1 MLTAADLKK
10 YNVFSGLSEDE
21 CSVLLPLL
29 AEQKY
34 NAGALIYS
42 TGEKSG
48 ELHLVE
54 SGEVIIVHRLDHETV
69 TLARLASGYF
79 FGESG
84 LVETDHRHRTYAQAV
99 TDTNIIKLTLANFNK
114 LKVSHSH
121 IAFSILNKIA
131 RVLSERLTDNTVRI
145 GIISSLSRLI
155 NDPAKNKNLETLSEA
170 IITITQQAMPCHQAF
185 LGVYLKHN
193 PDHLRILAR
202 AGLSPKELP
211 AELPTD
217 TDPYLNELHR
227 HDSEILLRSDRY
239 SQGQKVFYAK
249 KNLLGRA
256 IKIEDNNVGVIVLAD
271 KESGEFTTQNSLVLQ
286 IIAGLVAFA
295 LEESYEQEK
304 KRAGEELKREYI
316 GL

>member
-1 MLTAADLKK
+1 MLSCGDLKK
-10 YNVFSGLSEDE
+10 YSVFSELSEDE

-29 AEQKY
+29 SEQKY
-34 NAGALIYS
+34 NAGAIIYS
-42 TGEKSG
+42 AGEVSE
-48 ELHLVE
+48 ELYLVA
-54 SGEVIIVHRLDHETV
+54 SGEVIITHRLDHETV
-69 TLARLASGYF
+69 TLARLLPGYF

-84 LVETDHRHRTYAQAV
+84 LVELNHRHRTYAQAV
-99 TDTNIIKLTLANFNK
+99 TDTAVIKLTRASFSK
-114 LKVSHSH
+114 LENSHPRV
-121 IAFSILNKIA
+121 AFVILNKIA
-131 RVLSERLTDNTVRI
+131 RVLSERLTDNTARI
-145 GIISSLSRLI
+145 GIISSISRLI
-155 NDPAKNKNLETLSEA
+155 NDPAKNKNLNTLAKEVIA
-170 IITITQQAMPCHQAF
+170 ITLQAIPCHQAF

-193 PDHLRILAR
+193 PDHLRILALQS
-202 AGLSPKELP
+202 LSPKELP

-227 HDSEILLRSDRY
+227 HDNEILIHSESY

-271 KESGEFTTQNSLVLQ
+271 KESGEFTIQNSLVLQ
-286 IIAGLVAFA
+286 IIAGQISFA

-304 KRAGEELKREYI
+304 KRAGEELEREYI

>member
-1 MLTAADLKK
+1 MLESGDLKK
-10 YNVFSGLSEDE
+10 YSVFSGLSEDE

-29 AEQKY
+29 SEQKY
-34 NAGALIYS
+34 NAGAVIYS
-42 TGEKSG
+42 AGEESG

-54 SGEVIIVHRLDHETV
+54 SGEVIITHRLDHESV
-69 TLARLASGYF
+69 TLARLTSGYF

-84 LVETDHRHRTYAQAV
+84 LVEASHRHRTFALAV
-99 TDTNIIKLTLANFNK
+99 TETAVIKLTLANFNK
-114 LKVSHSH
+114 LKTTQPHV
-121 IAFSILNKIA
+121 AFAILIKIA

-145 GIISSLSRLI
+145 GIISSISRLI
-155 NDPAKNKNLETLSEA
+155 NDPAKNKNLNTLA
-170 IITITQQAMPCHQAF
+170 QDVITITLQAIPCHQAF

-202 AGLSPKELP
+202 AGLSYKELP
-211 AELPTD
+211 TELPTD

-239 SQGQKVFYAK
+239 AQGEKVFYAK

-256 IKIEDNNVGVIVLAD
+256 IKVEDNNVGVIVLAD
-271 KESGEFTTQNSLVLQ
+271 KLSGEFTTQNSLVLQ
-286 IIAGLVAFA
+286 IIAGLIAFA

-304 KRAGEELKREYI
+304 KRAGEELERKYI

>member
-1 MLTAADLKK
+1 MISCGDLKK
-10 YNVFSGLSEDE
+10 YSVFSELSEDE
-21 CSVLLPLL
+21 CSALLPLL
-29 AEQKY
+29 SEQKY
-34 NAGALIYS
+34 NAGAVIYS
-42 TGEKSG
+42 AGEESG

-54 SGEVIIVHRLDHETV
+54 SGEVIITHRLDHETI
-69 TLARLASGYF
+69 TLARLTAGYF

-84 LVETDHRHRTYAQAV
+84 LVEASHRHRTYAKAV
-99 TDTNIIKLTLANFNK
+99 TETTVTKLTLVSFSK
-114 LKVSHSH
+114 LKTSRPRA
-121 IAFSILNKIA
+121 AFSILNKIA
-131 RVLSERLTDNTVRI
+131 CVLSERLTDNIVRI
-145 GIISSLSRLI
+145 GIISSISRLI
-155 NDPAKNKNLETLSEA
+155 NDPAKNKNLEALSEA
-170 IITITQQAMPCHQAF
+170 IINVTSQAIPCHQAF

-193 PDHLRILAR
+193 PDHLRILSSR
-202 AGLSPKELP
+202 GLTYKELP
-211 AELPTD
+211 TELPTD

-239 SQGQKVFYAK
+239 AQGEKVFYAK

-271 KESGEFTTQNSLVLQ
+271 KMSGEFTTQNSLVLQ
-286 IIAGLVAFA
+286 IIAGLIAFA